1 MKLKFGG
8 SEEFLESVTKYC
20 ATGKQQLQ
28 GEWEYYF
35 NGLENYGGMGFI
47 PNLILTEIPQSLS
60 LPILKDILS
69 YKRLLQ
75 G

>member
-20 ATGKQQLQ
+20 ALGKQQLQ

-35 NGLENYGGMGFI
+35 NGLKNYGGMGFM
-47 PNLILTEIPQSLS
+47 PNLILAEIPMCLS

-69 YKRLLQ
+69 YKQ
-75 G
+75 FIA